1 MPRPTDEGAAV
12 DAVDAS
18 ADDVGEDVA
27 AAAVAADWDA
37 VESVS
42 CRGNQHASPLLVA
55 PADDDESVQQV
66 RKQQQQPQQQQPP
79 PPQP

>member
-1 MPRPTDEGAAV
+1 MPRPTDAAAA

-27 AAAVAADWDA
+27 AAAAADLDA

-42 CRGNQHASPLLVA
+42 CRGNRHANLPQVA
-55 PADDDESVQQV
+55 LADDDESVQQV
-66 RKQQQQPQQQQPP
+66 RKQPRQQQPP

>member
-1 MPRPTDEGAAV
+1 MLRPTDAAAAA

-27 AAAVAADWDA
+27 AAVAVDWDA

-42 CRGNQHASPLLVA
+42 CQGNQHASPLLVA
-55 PADDDESVQQV
+55 PADDDESVQPV
-66 RKQQQQPQQQQPP
+66 RMQQQQPRQQQPP

>member
-1 MPRPTDEGAAV
+1 MSRPTDAAAAA

-18 ADDVGEDVA
+18 VDDVGEDVVA
-27 AAAVAADWDA
+27 AADWDA

-55 PADDDESVQQV
+55 LADDDESVQQV
-66 RKQQQQPQQQQPP
+66 RKQQQQPRQQQPP